1 MLVQK
6 EMLAAWFRG
15 DGIRETEQRER
26 YLGGK
31 NQQGLMSD
39 WMCRGD

>member
-6 EMLAAWFRG
+6 EMAAWVRG
-15 DGIRETEQRER
+15 DVIRETEQRER
-26 YLGGK
+26 YVGGK